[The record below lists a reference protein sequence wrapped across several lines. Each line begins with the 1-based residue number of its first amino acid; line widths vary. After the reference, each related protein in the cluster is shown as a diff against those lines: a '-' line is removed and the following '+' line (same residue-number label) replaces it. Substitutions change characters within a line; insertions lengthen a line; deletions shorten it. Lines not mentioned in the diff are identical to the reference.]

1 MELQSVEPSLVSV
14 KAILLLDNDGKRV
27 FSKYY
32 DDTFPSL
39 KEQQKFEET
48 LFNKTH
54 RANAEIVMLEGTT
67 CVYRSNVDLYFYVV
81 GSQIENELMLMSVLT
96 ALYDTVSQVLRRH
109 VEKRSLFDHLDALML
124 IIDEIIDGGVVLE
137 TDPGVILQRIAIKFD
152 DTSFSEQSVVQAL
165 QQAKDSLKWSLLK

>member
-1 MELQSVEPSLVSV
+1 M
-14 KAILLLDNDGKRV
+14 LLDNDGKRV

-32 DDTFPSL
+32 DNTFPSL
-39 KEQQKFEET
+39 KDQQKFEDT

-96 ALYDTVSQVLRRH
+96 AWYDAISQVLRRH
-109 VEKRSLFDHLDALML
+109 VEKRLLFDHMDAVML
-124 IIDEIIDGGVVLE
+124 IVDEIIDGGVILE
-137 TDPGVILQRIAIKFD
+137 TDPTVILQRIAIKFD
-152 DTSFSEQSVVQAL
+152 DASFSEQSVVQVGVVVGVVML
-165 QQAKDSLKWSLLK
+165 HV

>member
-81 GSQIENELMLMSVLT
+81 GSQIENEQLQFLRALWSSMSKLAQWLKGVQSSSAGAVKALVGLLVPQATSNTDKRVASAILT
-96 ALYDTVSQVLRRH
+96 
-109 VEKRSLFDHLDALML
+109 EKYYF
-124 IIDEIIDGGVVLE
+124 
-137 TDPGVILQRIAIKFD
+137 
-152 DTSFSEQSVVQAL
+152 TS
-165 QQAKDSLKWSLLK
+165 WSTM